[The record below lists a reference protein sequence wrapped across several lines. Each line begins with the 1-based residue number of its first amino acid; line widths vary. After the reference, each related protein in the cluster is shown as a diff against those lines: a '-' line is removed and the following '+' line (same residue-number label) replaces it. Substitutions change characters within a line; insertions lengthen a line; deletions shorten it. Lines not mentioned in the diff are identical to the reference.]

1 VITKAVSPLRSATA
15 LQKGASV
22 SELEEAWAEALAE
35 AQRKADS
42 AGRRD
47 IAEYLRLRSSNDLQR
62 QTGIEWLL
70 NTFARLAGE
79 ANRRGAS
86 LQTSSEEAH
95 RFSVNNA
102 TMVGPRLTLTFGVR
116 ALSVEAGWPRLP
128 QHSFVRGG
136 GLALARIKHFGKHL
150 LNQELMLVRSTK
162 GPPSWVVIDKT
173 GRTEPLI
180 ESSIQSHITKLLS
193 PEYR

>member
-1 VITKAVSPLRSATA
+1 VNHAQDARAT
-15 LQKGASV
+15 LLGASV
-22 SELEEAWAEALAE
+22 SELDEAWALALAE
-35 AQRKADS
+35 AQRKAHS
-42 AGRRD
+42 AGRGD

-70 NTFARLAGE
+70 STFSKLAGE
-79 ANRRGAS
+79 ANRRGGS

-102 TMVGPRLTLTFGVR
+102 TMVGPRLTLSFGVR
-116 ALSVEAGWPRLP
+116 SLSVEAGWPRVP
-128 QHSFVRGG
+128 SHSFVRGG

-150 LNQELMLVRSTK
+150 LNQELMLVRSAQGSPT
-162 GPPSWVVIDKT
+162 WVVIDKD

-180 ESSIQSHITKLLS
+180 ESGIQRHLTKLLS
-193 PEYR
+193 PDYR